1 MVDIDQRRLAVLTL
15 FRRHKLSRGRPKP
28 YDSHESVIDHRKI
41 SGKVLL
47 LEPKQGRRQMKALT
61 IAVAVIGGLAFA
73 STASACPFMGKDKKD
88 DKTAEAPILKP
99 AA

>member
-1 MVDIDQRRLAVLTL
+1 
-15 FRRHKLSRGRPKP
+15 
-28 YDSHESVIDHRKI
+28 
-41 SGKVLL
+41 
-47 LEPKQGRRQMKALT
+47 MKALT